1 MQNRLR
7 FFAMFL
13 ATATLFSGSPAALA
27 ATRTIETGTVTGV
40 RDLGAAPASTRVR
53 VAIVLNYHHDAELE
67 ALTQAQADPGSPYFH
82 RFLTPAQFDAFFSPT
97 PAEYARVIGSL
108 RSGGLTVTRTYA
120 NRTVVDAAAP
130 APVMARYFS
139 TDIHEIRTTDGRT
152 TWTNI
157 RPGFVPAQIADV
169 VYHVVGLDAAGR
181 MRPSYEFSPRARRV
195 SGASLASPDSEP
207 VFGGDGGYGPLVF
220 QRSYDFANTAGF
232 DGAGRASGVATD
244 ADFLDGDLASF
255 LAYFHINRT
264 GPPTQRV
271 LVDGG
276 PAPGDGP
283 DSVETTLDVEQ
294 IVSLAPGTALY
305 VYEVTY
311 DEPTNGNFI
320 DIYNQVVTDDKIDA
334 LNTSYGYCETAIH
347 QGYPE
352 SLNAVAKQGN
362 ALGITFHSASGD
374 SGSNWDGCNG
384 VSVGTPVD
392 IPHNT
397 GVGGTTLSVNSNG
410 QETNEVGWGGSG
422 GGVSV
427 LFGVPQ
433 YQKNVPTVLTGGR
446 NIPDV
451 SYDADPGTGASFFYG
466 GGWAGPI
473 GGTSQASPIFGAAL
487 VEMDEFVGARAG
499 DFDVTMYRK
508 WLRHGYSHNATLYF
522 RDITVGSIPPY
533 GAGPGYD
540 QMTGIGTMMVNH
552 FDKLLR

>member
-1 MQNRLR
+1 MRNSLR
-7 FFAMFL
+7 SFAPILLVVAFAL
-13 ATATLFSGSPAALA
+13 GTTPAFA
-27 ATRTIETGTVTGV
+27 ATRAIEIGSLGGV
-40 RDLGAAPASTRVR
+40 HDLGAAPPSTRIR
-53 VAIVLNYHHDAELE
+53 VAIVLQYHHDADLE
-67 ALTQAQADPGSPYFH
+67 ALTQAQADPDSPVYH
-82 RFLTPAQFDAFFSPT
+82 HFLTPAQFDSYFAPT
-97 PAEYARVIGSL
+97 PSEYARVIAAL
-108 RSGGLTVTRTYA
+108 EQGGVTVTRTYA

-130 APVMARYFS
+130 APVMARFFH
-139 TDIHEIRTTDGRT
+139 TAIHLVRTADGRT
-152 TWTNI
+152 TWTNVA
-157 RPGFVPAQIADV
+157 PGLVPAQIGDL
-169 VYHVVGLDAAGR
+169 VYHVVGLDAVGR
-181 MRPSYEFSPRARRV
+181 MVPLYRFSPRAHRV
-195 SGASLASPDSEP
+195 TGAPFVSPDSEP
-207 VFGGDGGYGPLVF
+207 VFGADGGYGPLVF
-220 QRSYDFANTAGF
+220 QRSYDFANAAGF
-232 DGAGRASGVATD
+232 DGTGRASGVATD

-362 ALGITFHSASGD
+362 ALGITFHAASGD
-374 SGSNWDGCNG
+374 GGSNWQGCNG

-392 IPHNT
+392 IPHDT
-397 GVGGTTLSVNSNG
+397 GVGGTTMSVDSNG
-410 QETNEVGWGGSG
+410 RETNEVGWGGSG

-427 LFGVPQ
+427 LFGVPG
-433 YQKNVPTVLTGGR
+433 YQKNVPTIIAGGR

-466 GGWAGPI
+466 GFWSGPI

-487 VEMDEFVGARAG
+487 VEMDEFVGSRAG
-499 DFDVTMYRK
+499 DFNVTMYRK
-508 WLRHGYSHNATLYF
+508 WLRHGYTHNSTVYF

-552 FDKLLR
+552 FDKLLK